1 MDRKGFPIKETLT
14 GPIRETYL
22 DLFSV
27 HSDAMAIL
35 ALNSGGLE
43 KDLPAARRVARK
55 RENLLGAYGAS

>member
-27 HSDAMAIL
+27 HSPL
-35 ALNSGGLE
+35 
-43 KDLPAARRVARK
+43 
-55 RENLLGAYGAS
+55 